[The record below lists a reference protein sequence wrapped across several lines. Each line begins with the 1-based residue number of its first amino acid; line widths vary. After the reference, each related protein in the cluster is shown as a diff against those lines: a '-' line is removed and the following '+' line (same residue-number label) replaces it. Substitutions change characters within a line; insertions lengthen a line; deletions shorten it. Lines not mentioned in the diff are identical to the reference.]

1 MTSEK
6 LRWIHDCTHTKGH
19 KMYGDPVERSLG
31 HWFAACPHCAKPNPY
46 HEKPTPPASH
56 NAAYGPGSA
65 SSVEAAHMLMTG
77 SMPEKVSLASHDAG
91 EAVAEVYSHQSRDM
105 CKVSTLHA
113 RFSRSVPVG
122 TKLYPESALTTL
134 TAEVSRLTVALA
146 EVSAALPGPVYMDPP
161 DGGDVSLAEQVRRMA
176 AELEK
181 ETAHSKHLAGA
192 VSRKIDELI
201 AAENQCGYYK
211 MQYSRAEQVRK
222 EACEAN
228 AKAQAAMLWLEADLE
243 RSRKECE
250 ALREVL
256 HTAMEALRHSR
267 PWDAGDVIK
276 AALSAGEQHE

>member
-1 MTSEK
+1 MSE
-6 LRWIHDCTHTKGH
+6 DKGR
-19 KMYGDPVERSLG
+19 PVTPHRSGGGYMPDQADSG
-31 HWFAACPHCAKPNPY
+31 HMQIAISAVARH
-46 HEKPTPPASH
+46 TPP
-56 NAAYGPGSA
+56 
-65 SSVEAAHMLMTG
+65 
-77 SMPEKVSLASHDAG
+77 ASHDAG
-91 EAVAEVYSHQSRDM
+91 EALPQMTDRQMFNIAFNLSAEFGPEFTEANREFALAAIHEYRTVTPACFEKEMRRFDSERDNLLSDVRVSHA
-105 CKVSTLHA
+105 TIA
-113 RFSRSVPVG
+113 
-122 TKLYPESALTTL
+122 TL

-201 AAENQCGYYK
+201 AAENQCGYFK

-250 ALREVL
+250 GLREL
-256 HTAMEALRHSR
+256 AMGARRAFAFYSERDGSELAKQLYAEYDEAL
-267 PWDAGDVIK
+267 
-276 AALSAGEQHE
+276 AALSAGEK